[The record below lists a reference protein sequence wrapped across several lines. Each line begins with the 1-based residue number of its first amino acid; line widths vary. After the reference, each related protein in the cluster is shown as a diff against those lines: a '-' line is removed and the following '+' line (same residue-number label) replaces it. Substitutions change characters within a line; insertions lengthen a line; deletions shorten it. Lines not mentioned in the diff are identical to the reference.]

1 MAWLYNS
8 DGRRAGAFVA
18 LLGAAM
24 VFTVYASVVL
34 FLVRNATGLAFWL
47 GIAAHLQLAIITT
60 GFIALFVKRTLSVSK
75 DGITVNDASTEIAT
89 TTTTT
94 VTPNN
99 GETPSV
105 VVN

>member
-1 MAWLYNS
+1 MGWLFNS
-8 DGRRAGAFVA
+8 DGRRAGAFLA

-24 VFTVYASVVL
+24 VFTVYAAVVL
-34 FLVRNATGLAFWL
+34 FIVRGSTGLAFWL
-47 GIAAHLQLAIITT
+47 GIAAHMQIAIITT

-89 TTTTT
+89 HTTTT

-99 GETPSV
+99 GQDTSV